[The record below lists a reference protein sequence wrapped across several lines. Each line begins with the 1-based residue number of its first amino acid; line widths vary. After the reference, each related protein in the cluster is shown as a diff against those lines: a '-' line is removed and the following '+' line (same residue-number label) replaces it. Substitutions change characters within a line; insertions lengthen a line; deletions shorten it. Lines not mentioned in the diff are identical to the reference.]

1 MDIPIHATCVA
12 TNDQI
17 IPLQSVH
24 VEGDYVGHLS
34 IMTVTQVYQN
44 PIDQA
49 LEVQY
54 TFPLPHDAT
63 LLDVTIHIRGKEFK
77 SQVLPN
83 YEGQQKYD
91 EAIARGDT
99 TIMIE
104 QKSEYYLLKLGNLP
118 GGEEV
123 KVAYR
128 FGQFVMP
135 HDGRVR
141 IGIPTTIAPQY
152 GNPTDS
158 GIRPDQAPVTDLAV
172 TYPFSAL
179 LRLHGIAKSRISVAS
194 HIANITMRDTVCHV
208 AINGATMDRDVVVH
222 INEYGNALLSM
233 YAPHAGQ
240 HWYANYTHITQNHTH
255 DLGPMHIKLLVDCSG
270 SMGGS
275 SIRQAQEAV
284 MRLLGMLQ
292 DGDSIAVTRFGS
304 NVVDVTPGLM
314 KVGPV
319 IRRHMNNWVN
329 TIEAN
334 LGGTAIARALEY
346 VLQMP
351 TNNQDCVVIVLTD
364 GDAYGINQVATLARQ
379 QEHRVFPLVIS
390 YAPADGELK
399 SLADITGG
407 FCETVT
413 PRERIDDAM
422 ERTVNKIRFTHK
434 VDTKL
439 DFGDAVIA
447 WKRGKSVRYIGEQG
461 IVWAVTDRHVQPIW
475 HEDDTRIP
483 LEVVTVDESMRHD
496 VVRMIAAQHLNDL
509 VGDYQAEWSQTYGLM
524 SYSTVFV
531 AVAVHASDEKV
542 TDEQLRVKIAQQMA
556 YDSHMADG
564 EVYKMHAPLDLHT
577 HHVVLRTMPT
587 PRSRRGIRQSNSSA
601 ELIGSPSPSY
611 SSSPINHIKDEWF
624 DSVDITDTDH
634 TQDASQDSNGFSM
647 YAPALH
653 IELAKH
659 QNDITKLTFASLMQ
673 VGFRQEQ
680 IDACAI
686 ITGYS
691 ETQIIQAIVAL
702 ILPEKEAKKLGI
714 FVNTIPAALIGGL
727 RIVLTS

>member
-1 MDIPIHATCVA
+1 MKLDSPRHPTCQA
-12 TNDQI
+12 STGQI
-17 IPLQSVH
+17 IPLRSVH
-24 VEGDYVGHLS
+24 VEGDYVGLLS
-34 IMTVTQVYQN
+34 MMTVNHVFQN

-77 SQVLPN
+77 SQVLPKF
-83 YEGQQKYD
+83 EGKQQYD
-91 EAIARGDT
+91 EAIASGDT
-99 TIMIE
+99 AIMIE
-104 QKSEYYLLKLGNLP
+104 QAREFYMLKLGNLP

-179 LRLHGIAKSRISVAS
+179 LRLHGIAKSRIDVVS
-194 HIANITMRDTVCHV
+194 HIANITTRDGVCHV

-222 INEYGNALLSM
+222 INEYGNALMSL
-233 YAPHAGQ
+233 YTPHASQ
-240 HWYANYTHITQNHTH
+240 HWYANYTHITQPQTVNHE
-255 DLGPMHIKLLVDCSG
+255 PMHIKLLVDCSG

-304 NVVDVTPGLM
+304 RVVDVTPGLM

-319 IRRHMNNWVN
+319 IRRQMNAWVN
-329 TIEAN
+329 TIDAD

-379 QEHRVFPLVIS
+379 QAHRVFPLVIS
-390 YAPADGELK
+390 HAPADGELK

-407 FCETVT
+407 FCETIT

-447 WKRGKSVRYIGEQG
+447 WKSGKSVRYAGEQG
-461 IVWAVTDRHVQPIW
+461 IIWTVTDRHVQPVW
-475 HEDDTRIP
+475 HEDGTHTP
-483 LEVVTVDESMRHD
+483 LELVTVDESMRQD

-509 VGDYQAEWSQTYGLM
+509 AGDYQADWSTTHGLM

-556 YDSHMADG
+556 YDSHMADV
-564 EVYKMHAPLDLHT
+564 EVYKMHAPPPLDPNTRYATFQSHMAP
-577 HHVVLRTMPT
+577 RMRMGIT
-587 PRSRRGIRQSNSSA
+587 PSRSFG
-601 ELIGSPSPSY
+601 LIGSPSSAR
-611 SSSPINHIKDEWF
+611 SSSPSLNEPIDNFVVF
-624 DSVDITDTDH
+624 DFSV
-634 TQDASQDSNGFSM
+634 
-647 YAPALH
+647 YAPALRT
-653 IELAKH
+653 ELAKH
-659 QNDITKLTFASLMQ
+659 KNDITKLTLASLTRI
-673 VGFRQEQ
+673 GFRQEQ
-680 IDACAI
+680 IDACAQ

-691 ETQIIQAIVAL
+691 ETQIVQALVAL

-714 FVNTIPAALIGGL
+714 FVNTIPAALSGGL
-727 RIVLTS
+727 RIILAD

>member
-1 MDIPIHATCVA
+1 MKLDSSTHATFVA
-12 TNDQI
+12 TNGQI
-17 IPLQSVH
+17 IPLRSVR
-24 VEGDYVGHLS
+24 VEGDYVGLLS
-34 IMTVTQVYQN
+34 IMTVTQVFLN

-49 LEVQY
+49 LEVNY

-77 SQVLPN
+77 SQVLPK
-83 YEGQQKYD
+83 YEGKRRYNKS
-91 EAIARGDT
+91 ITHGDT
-99 TIMIE
+99 AIMIE
-104 QKSEYYLLKLGNLP
+104 RSGEYYELKLGNLP

-141 IGIPTTIAPQY
+141 VGIPTTIAPQY

-179 LRLHGIAKSRISVAS
+179 LRLHGIAKSRIDVVS
-194 HIANITMRDTVCHV
+194 HIANITTRDGVCHV
-208 AINGATMDRDVVVH
+208 AINGASMDRDVVVH
-222 INEYGNALLSM
+222 INEYGNALVSLST
-233 YAPHAGQ
+233 PHAGQ
-240 HWYANYTHITQNHTH
+240 HWYANYTHITQPQTVNHE
-255 DLGPMHIKLLVDCSG
+255 PMHIKLLVDCSG

-304 NVVDVTPGLM
+304 SVVDVTPGLM

-319 IRRHMNNWVN
+319 IRRQMNAWVN
-329 TIEAN
+329 TIKAD
-334 LGGTAIARALEY
+334 LGGTEIADALQY

-351 TNNQDCVVIVLTD
+351 TNNQDCVVVVLTD
-364 GDAYGINQVATLARQ
+364 GDAYGVSQVATLARQ
-379 QEHRVFPLVIS
+379 QAHRVFPLVIS
-390 YAPADGELK
+390 HAPAEGELK
-399 SLADITGG
+399 SLAEITGG

-434 VDTKL
+434 ADTKL

-447 WKRGKSVRYIGEQG
+447 WKSGKHVRYTGEQG
-461 IVWAVTDRHVQPIW
+461 IVWTVTDRHVQPIW
-475 HEDDTRIP
+475 HEDGTHTP
-483 LEVVTVDESMRHD
+483 LEQVTVDESMRHD
-496 VVRMIAAQHLNDL
+496 VVRMIAAQHLHDL
-509 VGDYQAEWSQTYGLM
+509 AGNYQTEWSKTHGLM
-524 SYSTVFV
+524 SDSTVFV
-531 AVAVHASDEKV
+531 AVAVHTSDEKI
-542 TDEQLRVKIAQQMA
+542 TGEQLRIKIAQQMA
-556 YDSHMADG
+556 YDSHVA
-564 EVYKMHAPLDLHT
+564 ESETYVFHNSPVLDPNTRHM
-577 HHVVLRTMPT
+577 VLRNMPA
-587 PRSRRGIRQSNSSA
+587 PRSRMGIAPSQSSG
-601 ELIGSPSPSY
+601 LIGSPSSAR
-611 SSSPINHIKDEWF
+611 SSSPIMHEPIDNFVVSDF
-624 DSVDITDTDH
+624 SV
-634 TQDASQDSNGFSM
+634 
-647 YAPALH
+647 YAPALRT
-653 IELAKH
+653 ELAKH
-659 QNDITKLTFASLMQ
+659 KNDITKLTLASLIL
-673 VGFRQEQ
+673 VGFSQEQ
-680 IDACAI
+680 IDACAQ

-691 ETQIIQAIVAL
+691 ETQIVQAIVAL

-727 RIVLTS
+727 RIILAD